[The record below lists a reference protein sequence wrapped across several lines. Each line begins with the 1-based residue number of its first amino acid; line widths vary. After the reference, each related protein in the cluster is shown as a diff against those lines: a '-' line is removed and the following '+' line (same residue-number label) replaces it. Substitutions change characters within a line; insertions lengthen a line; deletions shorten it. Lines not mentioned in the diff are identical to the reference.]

1 VPKSFDAA
9 TARTCD
15 NRFYGVVVH
24 DFSPGRT
31 TAPEAV
37 EILGQNL
44 SPARL
49 KYKTSALSNL
59 INLKAEGIKS
69 LDVWISPRII
79 DFKRKLEVRINDR
92 PRFKG
97 AAKLSVE
104 PLLEDLRIRGDRQQ
118 LYWLKVTAG

>member
-1 VPKSFDAA
+1 RRDPVPKSFDAA

-24 DFSPGRT
+24 EFSPGRT

-69 LDVWISPRII
+69 LDVWVSPRII
-79 DFKRKLEVRINDR
+79 DIKQQLDIRITDR

-97 AAKLSVE
+97 AAK
-104 PLLEDLRIRGDRQQ
+104 
-118 LYWLKVTAG
+118 